1 MKNSI
6 APLKSI
12 FFWGILQKPVK
23 NLDGN
28 QKHPLKNLLTKWS
41 DMIYLSMAKAKINKK
56 HILAKLTLIPIKDKR
71 LFYMREMKFLNIL
84 CERYSLEFMDVLT
97 FDKKLDSLA
106 YLVSDKLKETLD
118 QKFRAFNFKI
128 DYSRYEKYN
137 IGDKVGEDS
146 AVGKKKITIKQFL
159 NE

>member
-1 MKNSI
+1 
-6 APLKSI
+6 
-12 FFWGILQKPVK
+12 
-23 NLDGN
+23 
-28 QKHPLKNLLTKWS
+28 
-41 DMIYLSMAKAKINKK
+41 MAKAKINKK
-56 HILAKLTLIPIKDKR
+56 HILSKLTLIPIKDKR

-84 CERYSLEFMDVLT
+84 CERYSLEFMNVLT

-146 AVGKKKITIKQFL
+146 EVGKKKVTIKQFL

>member
-1 MKNSI
+1 
-6 APLKSI
+6 
-12 FFWGILQKPVK
+12 
-23 NLDGN
+23 
-28 QKHPLKNLLTKWS
+28 
-41 DMIYLSMAKAKINKK
+41 MAKAKINKK

-84 CERYSLEFMDVLT
+84 CERYSLEFMNVLT

-128 DYSRYEKYN
+128 DYSRYEEYH
-137 IGDKVGEDS
+137 IGDKVGDDA
-146 AVGKKKITIKQFL
+146 AVEKKLITIKQFL